1 MKRIVLSIFLF
12 LISVSLLFS
21 QRSFTMLQMNV
32 WQEGT
37 MVDDGLNKIADVIS
51 VLKPDVVTFSEVRNY
66 EGEDWTNKI
75 VAKLNE
81 RGEKYYG
88 EYVGGDVTLISK
100 FPIEKTEIIF
110 DDTKI
115 DSGSVTAYLLNVD
128 GIKLWVCPGHLDYR
142 YYAVYMPRGYTGGI
156 PDWKMIDDGNGSP
169 KPVTNVETIL
179 AYNKLSKRDEAI
191 KAFIGFAEHQGGV
204 PVFLGMDMNGASH
217 LDWTE
222 KTKDMFDHNGLVIEW
237 NNTLALEK
245 AGFTDAYRKV
255 FPDEVDYPGI
265 TWPAHPTGYEK
276 SVSWTPKADERD
288 RIDYIFYKGDGI
300 SAEDAF
306 LVGPKKSYVNG
317 EIVKMDSFKDKWLY
331 DDKPWPADHFGVL
344 VKFELK
350 D

>member
-12 LISVSLLFS
+12 LVFVPLLFS

-51 VLKPDVVTFSEVRNY
+51 TIKPDVVTFSEVRNY
-66 EGEDWTNKI
+66 EGEDWTNKLKK
-75 VAKLNE
+75 KLEE
-81 RGEKYYG
+81 RGEKYFGKYA
-88 EYVGGDVTLISK
+88 GGDVTLISK

-115 DSGSVTAYLLNVD
+115 DSGSLTAYLLNID
-128 GIKLWVCPGHLDYR
+128 GKKIWVCPGHLDYR

-156 PDWKMIDDGNGSP
+156 PDWKMIDDGNGNP

-179 AYNKLSKRDEAI
+179 AYNKLSKKDEAI
-191 KAFIGFAEHQGGV
+191 KAFIGFSGLQGDT
-204 PVFLGMDMNGASH
+204 PVLLGMDMNGASH

-222 KTKDMFDHNGLVIEW
+222 KTKDMFDHNGMVIEW

-255 FPDEVDYPGI
+255 FPDEVNYPGI

-276 SVSWTPKADERD
+276 TVSWTPKADERD
-288 RIDYIFYKGDGI
+288 RIDYIFYKGKGL
-300 SAEDAF
+300 AAKDAY
-306 LVGPKKSYVNG
+306 LVGSKKSYVNG
-317 EIVKMDSFKDKWLY
+317 EVVSQDSFKDKWMY
-331 DDKPWPADHFGVL
+331 DDKPWPSDHFGVL
-344 VKFELK
+344 VKFELN
-350 D
+350 

>member
-1 MKRIVLSIFLF
+1 
-12 LISVSLLFS
+12 
-21 QRSFTMLQMNV
+21 
-32 WQEGT
+32 
-37 MVDDGLNKIADVIS
+37 
-51 VLKPDVVTFSEVRNY
+51 
-66 EGEDWTNKI
+66 
-75 VAKLNE
+75 
-81 RGEKYYG
+81 
-88 EYVGGDVTLISK
+88 
-100 FPIEKTEIIF
+100 
-110 DDTKI
+110 
-115 DSGSVTAYLLNVD
+115 
-128 GIKLWVCPGHLDYR
+128 
-142 YYAVYMPRGYTGGI
+142 
-156 PDWKMIDDGNGSP
+156 
-169 KPVTNVETIL
+169 VETIL
-179 AYNKLSKRDEAI
+179 AYNKLSKKDEAI
-191 KAFIGFAEHQGGV
+191 KAFIGFSGLQGDT
-204 PVFLGMDMNGASH
+204 PVLLGMDMNGASH

-331 DDKPWPADHFGVL
+331 DDEPWPADHFGVL